1 MATTGLPRS
10 TQVDVQRVTESLEM
24 ITPLWSVWILMTLSA
39 QPLRYAEI
47 KPRLS
52 WLNDGTL
59 HPKLRRL
66 ADAGLVERTEVAQG
80 HVTYGLTGRG
90 ADLMPVLTV
99 IAAWGE
105 EHLEKPLVQN
115 KDTGQLE
122 PLTQVAPAQNIEDTL
137 ALIGPRHATAIL
149 WVLKARGAT
158 SAKALAAAAMPGY
171 RLSNI
176 YPQVDRL
183 VEDGLVRKDGRAYE
197 LTSNGHALAPVY
209 RALAAWAA
217 GRPLADTHPVWG
229 QAPAAAQT
237 QSGPWLTTQPRV
249 PAPATPASATTT
261 PALTTQ
267 PPSTPAP
274 ATPHTAWKPGDLFSH
289 QIPVRPL
296 ALPQAGGQRR

>member
-1 MATTGLPRS
+1 MVTTGLPRS
-10 TQVDVQRVTESLEM
+10 TQADVQRVAESLEM
-24 ITPLWSVWILMTLSA
+24 VTPLWSVWILMTLSA

-59 HPKLRRL
+59 HPKLRKL
-66 ADAGLVERTEVAQG
+66 TDAGLVERTEVAQG

-90 ADLMPVLTV
+90 TDLMPVLNV

-105 EHLEKPLVQN
+105 AHLEKPLVKN

-149 WVLKARGAT
+149 WVLRARGAT

-176 YPQVDRL
+176 YPQMDRL

-217 GRPLADTHPVWG
+217 GRPQAATHPVWG
-229 QAPAAAQT
+229 QAPASTQA

-249 PAPATPASATTT
+249 PAPATPAPATAT

-267 PPSTPAP
+267 PPSTSAS
-274 ATPHTAWKPGDLFSH
+274 ATRHMAWKPGDLFSH

-296 ALPQAGGQRR
+296 AVPQTGGHRR

>member
-59 HPKLRRL
+59 HPKLRKL
-66 ADAGLVERTEVAQG
+66 TDAGLVERTEVAQG

-90 ADLMPVLTV
+90 ADLIPVLTV
-99 IAAWGE
+99 IAAWGDT
-105 EHLEKPLVQN
+105 HLEKPLVKN
-115 KDTGQLE
+115 KDTGKLE
-122 PLTQVAPAQNIEDTL
+122 PLTTVAPAQNIEDTL
-137 ALIGPRHATAIL
+137 ALIGPRHATPIL

-158 SAKALAAAAMPGY
+158 SAKALSAAAMPGY

-197 LTSNGHALAPVY
+197 LAANGLALAPVY

-217 GRPLADTHPVWG
+217 GRPDADTHPLWG
-229 QAPAAAQT
+229 PAPPQKQAK
-237 QSGPWLTTQPRV
+237 SGPWLTTQPRI
-249 PAPATPASATTT
+249 PAPTTPAPATTT
-261 PALTTQ
+261 PALTIQ
-267 PPSTPAP
+267 APSTPAR
-274 ATPHTAWKPGDLFSH
+274 ATPHTVWKPGDLFSH
-289 QIPVRPL
+289 QIPVRPI
-296 ALPQAGGQRR
+296 ALPQAGGHRR

>member
-1 MATTGLPRS
+1 MATTDLPRS
-10 TQVDVQRVTESLEM
+10 TQGDVARVTESLEM

-47 KPRLS
+47 KPRLP

-66 ADAGLVERTEVAQG
+66 TDAGLVERTEVAQG

-105 EHLEKPLVQN
+105 AHLEKPLVKN
-115 KDTGQLE
+115 KDTGKLE
-122 PLTQVAPAQNIEDTL
+122 PLTTVAPAQNIEDSL
-137 ALIGPRHATAIL
+137 ALIGPRHATSIL

-158 SAKALAAAAMPGY
+158 SAKALSAAAMPGY

-183 VEDGLVRKDGRAYE
+183 VADGLVRKDGPAYE

-229 QAPAAAQT
+229 EAPAATQT

-249 PAPATPASATTT
+249 PAPATPAPAATT

-267 PPSTPAP
+267 PPSTPAQT
-274 ATPHTAWKPGDLFSH
+274 TPHTAWKHGDLFSH
-289 QIPVRPL
+289 QIPARPI
-296 ALPQAGGQRR
+296 ALPQAGGNRR